1 MSSFSLDSKQQSI
14 SKKIFNADSFS
25 IFTSIGLHLLILGV
39 LLPSLWQFSSDSKPT
54 EQQRTVGVIDLSP
67 IEQSRLPNL
76 SPTPE
81 VPSVPSVPNIPSL
94 DSSAIPDLS
103 SLNPVNPPLSSI
115 PSLPSLPSLP
125 PLPPIGSG
133 SYSPPSVN
141 VYAPPVPSIR
151 IPRNQQNFPPAPP
164 YLPAPPNNPNLEV
177 AKPRAITRPQ
187 FDPFRDTLD
196 LENLRRAPINAS
208 QEEQFRNQQQRE
220 VSPAPETANEL
231 QNPAIST
238 LPNQTAILAERQRR
252 LLNDV
257 LEGSA
262 SVQKDPNNTTD
273 EEARKNYVNW
283 LNRVKEAQPEAAY
296 VTGTY
301 PKAACSTQIEGTSV
315 YGVSVNPQGIIAGT
329 PYLLKSAG
337 YPLLNQKAFQTVR
350 GINFQN
356 TSGQVK
362 SYRVSVNY
370 KYDPSVCPAYTQP
383 LDPNPPVET
392 RVNPPQTPVLD
403 PQKTPVTPQPR
414 NQTPSPATSP
424 QTPANRNPENVRV
437 APPITPKPENNIPQ
451 TPVNPPEENLINTP
465 SGNPKPENIVPQT
478 PINPPDQKTEQP
490 VIPQVTPSLNPQP
503 SVEEPPAN
511 QKPDI
516 QPPSPPTSKKP
527 EPPLAESIKP

>member
-1 MSSFSLDSKQQSI
+1 MSYFSLNSEQQSI

-25 IFTSIGLHLLILGV
+25 ILTSIGLHLLILGV

-54 EQQRTVGVIDLSP
+54 EQQRTVGVIDLNP

-81 VPSVPSVPNIPSL
+81 VPPVPSVPNIPSL

-125 PLPPIGSG
+125 PLPPISG
-133 SYSPPSVN
+133 SYSPPSIS
-141 VYAPPVPSIR
+141 VYSPPVPSIR
-151 IPRNQQNFPPAPP
+151 IPRNPPNFPPAPP
-164 YLPAPPNNPNLEV
+164 YLPAPPSNPNLEL

-187 FDPFRDTLD
+187 FDPFKDTLD

-220 VSPAPETANEL
+220 VSPNPETAIAP

-238 LPNQTAILAERQRR
+238 QPNQAAIFAERRRR

-257 LEGSA
+257 LEGST
-262 SVQKDPNNTTD
+262 SVQKDPSNTTD
-273 EEARKNYVNW
+273 EEARKNYITW
-283 LNRVKEAQPEAAY
+283 LNRVKEVQPEATY

-301 PKAACSTQIEGTSV
+301 PRAACSRKIEGTSV

-350 GINFQN
+350 GMSFQN
-356 TSGQVK
+356 TSEQVK
-362 SYRVSVNY
+362 SYRVAVSY

-383 LDPNPPVET
+383 LDGNPPVET
-392 RVNPPQTPVLD
+392 RVNPPQTPVLEA
-403 PQKTPVTPQPR
+403 PKTPVTPQPQ
-414 NQTPSPATSP
+414 NQTPPPATTP
-424 QTPANRNPENVRV
+424 QTPANPKPENVRV
-437 APPITPKPENNIPQ
+437 EPPITPKPEIVPQ
-451 TPVNPPEENLINTP
+451 TPVNPQEDNLINTP
-465 SGNPKPENIVPQT
+465 PITPKPEIVPQT
-478 PINPPDQKTEQP
+478 PMNLQESKQPEQQP
-490 VIPQVTPSLNPQP
+490 VIQPQVTPPPNPQP
-503 SVEEPPAN
+503 SVEE
-511 QKPDI
+511 PDI
-516 QPPSPPTSKKP
+516 QPPSPPTSKKT
-527 EPPLAESIKP
+527 EPPLAESLNRDN